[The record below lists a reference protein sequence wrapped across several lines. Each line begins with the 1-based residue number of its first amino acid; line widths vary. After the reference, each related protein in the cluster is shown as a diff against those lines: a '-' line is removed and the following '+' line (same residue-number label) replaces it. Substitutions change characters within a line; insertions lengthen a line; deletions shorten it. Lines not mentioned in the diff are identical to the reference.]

1 MRNSFYVIIFLFFL
15 IGCEKDTSP
24 LKGSEI
30 GSSNLDYKKIE
41 SKVSISDGSIFW
53 NASNEFESLESFNT
67 LKMLQDFDYFIGKR
81 ADPFISI
88 DGIDNNLIS
97 QKLFNESIVWF
108 RFGYKKG
115 ILTYRVQTYSWFDTA
130 GSNSDGIIKNVKC
143 SHYTET
149 FIKCKFYFDT
159 SNPENGMPPMSWV
172 IVTIKDRALVNVED
186 DLGASFLGYIDT
198 DKKFPE
204 RYLSNLKK
212 ALKVA
217 VKDPEIGL
225 KDEQLRGFTIE
236 ELDLLTDGLASQV
249 KAGK

>member
-1 MRNSFYVIIFLFFL
+1 MKNSFNIIIFLLFL
-15 IGCEKDTSP
+15 IGCEKDKLST
-24 LKGSEI
+24 KESEI
-30 GSSNLDYKKIE
+30 NTLNFDYGKIE

-53 NASNEFESLESFNT
+53 DAKNEFDNLESFNT
-67 LKMLQDFDYFIGKR
+67 LKMLKDFDYFFGKR
-81 ADPFISI
+81 TDPFISFE
-88 DGIDNNLIS
+88 GIDSSLIS
-97 QKLFNESIVWF
+97 QKLFNEAFVWF

-115 ILTYRVQTYSWFDTA
+115 ILIYRVQTYSTFDTA

-143 SHYTET
+143 SEYTDT
-149 FIKCKFYFDT
+149 LIRCKFYFAT
-159 SNPENGMPPMSWV
+159 STPGNGMPPMSWV

-198 DKKFPE
+198 DKKYPE

-225 KDEQLRGFTIE
+225 KDEQLIGFTIE